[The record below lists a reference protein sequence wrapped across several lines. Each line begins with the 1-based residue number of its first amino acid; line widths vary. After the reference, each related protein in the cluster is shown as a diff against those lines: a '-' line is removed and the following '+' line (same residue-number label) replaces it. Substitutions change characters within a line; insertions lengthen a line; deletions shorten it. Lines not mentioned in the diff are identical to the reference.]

1 MVASNYQHNYGEP
14 AMLGVKTLTTVQGT
28 QRLLKLKAKSFSR
41 VYQVINMELIH
52 GNQNLLKK
60 KKLRV
65 SKLISSM
72 PKKPQ

>member
-1 MVASNYQHNYGEP
+1 
-14 AMLGVKTLTTVQGT
+14 MLGVNIDHCTGYPTPFETESQVLFQG
-28 QRLLKLKAKSFSR
+28 LSGH
-41 VYQVINMELIH
+41 NMELIH